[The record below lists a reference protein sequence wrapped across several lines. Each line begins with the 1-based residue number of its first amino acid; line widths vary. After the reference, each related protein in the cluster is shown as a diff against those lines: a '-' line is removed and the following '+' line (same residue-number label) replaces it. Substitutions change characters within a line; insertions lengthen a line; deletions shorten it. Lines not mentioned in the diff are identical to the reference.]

1 MKSLG
6 RILCSAGL
14 LAASALP
21 AFALDYE
28 AKPVHWVLM
37 APIRTVG
44 AVSGATVCGAF
55 SGPVDK
61 GFHNTLRSE
70 KRIAGEFGDE
80 NGALQLLVA
89 SPVSVPAGVTVGGA
103 KGVMSGVAHGF
114 KVGWNKPFSRWSY
127 ITMEEKWIRA
137 GLKQYC

>member
-1 MKSLG
+1 MKFLG
-6 RILCSAGL
+6 RILCSAAF
-14 LAASALP
+14 LAAGAGPAL
-21 AFALDYE
+21 ALDYE

-37 APIRTVG
+37 APWRTAG
-44 AVSGATVCGAF
+44 ALSGAAVCGLY

-70 KRIAGEFGDE
+70 KKLAGEFGDE
-80 NGALQLLVA
+80 NGALQLMAA

-103 KGVMSGVAHGF
+103 KGFMSGVAHGY

-127 ITMEEKWIRA
+127 ITMEEK
-137 GLKQYC
+137 